1 MSILFYLPITIV
13 ERLYKD
19 STKNKSTKIMPKKQ
33 KHFDKL
39 PEVIISN
46 IIKNLDI
53 TNLVNIFLIS
63 KLFLNLTEEISKKIL
78 NEIHREHFSYLSSP
92 NKKETKYYTYNLYNL
107 MKDNN
112 FGKSNILLVGG
123 FSNDNS
129 TTDEINII
137 KITKNKLIST
147 TQWKPM
153 IKKRFGNVALYK
165 QGEIFIAGGDQ
176 SSISYK
182 SWNMTLERYN
192 IITQKSTS
200 MYLPLKF
207 LRHFSMT
214 ELDNKIY
221 IIGGF
226 YFETI
231 DSNVVSNRVFY
242 VDILKKSKWKELD
255 THTVI
260 ARQESTAIT
269 YQNKLWLAG
278 GRDKNGVNIYS
289 SVEVY
294 DPVKNKWEIDSHLS
308 REAYKSIKLLIIK
321 DELFVTAYDHNR
333 SRKIWIDKYNNVD
346 KTWLLISEINYGYNM
361 HCMIVSSNSDIYFF
375 KKSSNLKKTSY
386 IKFNTDNKKW
396 RSETFDEK
404 KIILNNVFYGDAI
417 NIISNNDLERTY
429 NRCIQDN

>member
-1 MSILFYLPITIV
+1 
-13 ERLYKD
+13 
-19 STKNKSTKIMPKKQ
+19 MPKKQ

-137 KITKNKLIST
+137 KITKNKLTST
-147 TQWKPM
+147 NLWKPM
-153 IKKRFGNVALYK
+153 IKKRFGNVTLYK
-165 QGEIFIAGGDQ
+165 QGELFIAGGDQ
-176 SSISYK
+176 TCINHK
-182 SWNMTLERYN
+182 TWNMTLERYN
-192 IITQKSTS
+192 IITQKSKS
-200 MYLPLKF
+200 IDLPLKF
-207 LRHFSMT
+207 LRYFSMT
-214 ELDNKIY
+214 ELNNKIY

-226 YFETI
+226 YFESI
-231 DSNVVSNRVFY
+231 YSNLVSNRVFY
-242 VDILKKSKWKELD
+242 FDILNTFKWKELD
-255 THTVI
+255 AHTVI

-269 YQNKLWLAG
+269 YQNKIWLAG
-278 GRDKNGVNIYS
+278 GRDINGSNKYS

-294 DPVKNKWEIDSHLS
+294 DSITNKWEINSHLS
-308 REAYKSIKLLIIK
+308 KEAFRSIKLLIIK
-321 DELFVTAYDHNR
+321 DQLFAAGYDHDR
-333 SRKIWIDKYNNVD
+333 SNKIWIDRYNNTD
-346 KTWLLISEINYGYNM
+346 KTWSLISEINIGYQL
-361 HCMIVSSNSDIYFF
+361 HCMIVNNNSDIYFF
-375 KKSSNLKKTSY
+375 KKSNDLNKPSY
-386 IKFNTDNKKW
+386 LLFNSDKQIW
-396 RSETFDEK
+396 RAETCDEN
-404 KIILNNVFYGDAI
+404 IISKNYLYGDAI
-417 NIISNNDLERTY
+417 TIISSNDLERTY
-429 NRCIQDN
+429 NKCIQDN